1 MINEVFKNLSDQEV
15 RQGVLEILTDD
26 ERNDGIIESKMVRK
40 LSKSVGEINHQPPSV
55 NLLLVTISL
64 LKEGCVRFI
73 KNN

>member
-64 LKEGCVRFI
+64 LKEGCARFI

>member
-1 MINEVFKNLSDQEV
+1 MINEIFKNLSDQEV

-26 ERNDGIIESKMVRK
+26 ERNDGVIESKMVRK
-40 LSKSVGEINHQPPSV
+40 LSTSVGEINGQPASV
-55 NLLLVTISL
+55 NLMLVTIAL

>member
-40 LSKSVGEINHQPPSV
+40 LSKSVGEINHQPASV

>member
-1 MINEVFKNLSDQEV
+1 MINDIFKNLSDQEV

-26 ERNDGIIESKMVRK
+26 ERNDGVIESKMVRK
-40 LSKSVGEINHQPPSV
+40 LSKSVSEINHQPAST
-55 NLLLVTISL
+55 NLLLVTIAL